1 MRYLKKFESY
11 EPSEIEEIIEYLKD
25 IYSEINEDFDVKII
39 PQNIQAK
46 DFRFIDITILKKS
59 SIPYKIDAETGEE
72 IDDWVNYKPSTFK
85 LSEIMDTILTSKS
98 YIESIDGEISK
109 IWIHNKKL
117 YDYDVSI
124 DCLLSKQTG
133 KIFKDIKQIG
143 IKYTI

>member
-1 MRYLKKFESY
+1 MKYLKKFESY
-11 EPSEIEEIIEYLKD
+11 ESSEIEEIIEYLKD

-109 IWIHNKKL
+109 IWIHNNKDS
-117 YDYDVSI
+117 DYDVSI
-124 DCLLSKQTG
+124 DDLLNKESRTQ
-133 KIFKDIKQIG
+133 IKQIG

>member
-59 SIPYKIDAETGEE
+59 S
-72 IDDWVNYKPSTFK
+72 
-85 LSEIMDTILTSKS
+85 
-98 YIESIDGEISK
+98 
-109 IWIHNKKL
+109 
-117 YDYDVSI
+117 
-124 DCLLSKQTG
+124 
-133 KIFKDIKQIG
+133 
-143 IKYTI
+143 

>member
-1 MRYLKKFESY
+1 MKYLKKFESY
-11 EPSEIEEIIEYLKD
+11 ESSEIEEIIEYLKD

-59 SIPYKIDAETGEE
+59 PIPYKIDAETGEE

-109 IWIHNKKL
+109 IWIHNNKDS
-117 YDYDVSI
+117 DYDVSI
-124 DCLLSKQTG
+124 DDLLNKESRTQ
-133 KIFKDIKQIG
+133 IKQIG

>member
-1 MRYLKKFESY
+1 MKYLKKFESY
-11 EPSEIEEIIEYLKD
+11 ESSEIEEIIEYLKD

-59 SIPYKIDAETGEE
+59 SISYKIDAETGEE

-109 IWIHNKKL
+109 IWIHNNKDS
-117 YDYDVSI
+117 DYDVSI
-124 DCLLSKQTG
+124 DDLLNKESRTQ
-133 KIFKDIKQIG
+133 IKQIG